1 MKSFI
6 FLTLLSVLFVSPYA
20 FAQVTSCP
28 CDTAELENGN
38 TGDEIVAILCPGG
51 HLAAGNESI
60 LDTDEVLVRRP
71 GGERLELGYEV
82 GIEDVEGGDKFCA
95 IFEDTVGNLGFKL
108 DDEEYEFCRTGLIER
123 CGLLGHN
130 IPTLSEWGMIAA
142 AAGLGLVGL
151 LFAVRRNRLMHDA

>member
-1 MKSFI
+1 MKSFT
-6 FLTLLSVLFVSPYA
+6 FLVLLSVLFVSPYA

-60 LDTDEVLVRRP
+60 FDTDEVLVRRP
-71 GGERLELGYEV
+71 GGESLELGYEV

-108 DDEEYEFCRTGLIER
+108 EDEEYEFCRNSLIQR
-123 CGLLGHN
+123 CGLLSHDV
-130 IPTLSEWGMIAA
+130 PTLSEWGMIAMAGVLGMIGLYA
-142 AAGLGLVGL
+142 AA
-151 LFAVRRNRLMHDA
+151 RRRKAAA